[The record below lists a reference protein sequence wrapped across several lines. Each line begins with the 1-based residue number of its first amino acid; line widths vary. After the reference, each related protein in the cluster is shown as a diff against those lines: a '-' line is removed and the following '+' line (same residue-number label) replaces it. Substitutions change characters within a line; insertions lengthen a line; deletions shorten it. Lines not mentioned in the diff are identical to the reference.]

1 MTQLIKIQG
10 NNPVESPPDTPLTLF
25 SGHHRHKAKP
35 LGDNKIQLRLIKL
48 DFFMED
54 LYNI

>member
-10 NNPVESPPDTPLTLF
+10 NNPVESSPNTPLTLV

-35 LGDNKIQLRLIKL
+35 HWDNKIQLRLIKL
-48 DFFMED
+48 DFFQV
-54 LYNI
+54 